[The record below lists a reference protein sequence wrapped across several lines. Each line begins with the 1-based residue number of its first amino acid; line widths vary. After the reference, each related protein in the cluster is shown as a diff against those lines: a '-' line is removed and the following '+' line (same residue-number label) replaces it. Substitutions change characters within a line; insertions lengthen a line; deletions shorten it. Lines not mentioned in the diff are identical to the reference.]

1 MSFQY
6 IVSKPDMLGGK
17 PCIKGTQI
25 SVQLILE
32 WLANGSCV
40 EDIILE
46 FPQLSREAI
55 QESLMYASEL
65 AKNELIID
73 IPTGK

>member
-6 IVSKPDMLGGK
+6 IVSKPDVLGGK
-17 PCIKGTQI
+17 PCIKGTRI

-32 WLANGSCV
+32 WLANGSST
-40 EDIILE
+40 EEIIHE
-46 FPQLSREAI
+46 FPQLTRETI
-55 QESLMYASEL
+55 QESLLYASEL
-65 AKNELIID
+65 AKNEFLID